1 MTDIKVGTIEMY
13 LSKIAFKSMMIGVVF
28 AQKHGQHD
36 NILGCNGGGA
46 KNSNNEE
53 PKLLIVGK

>member
-28 AQKHGQHD
+28 AQEHGKHE
-36 NILGCNGGGA
+36 NILGCNGT
-46 KNSNNEE
+46 KNSNNED